1 VRRVAGRDG
10 RQAGRGVRGDVGR
23 GGRRRVAGKTRRETA
38 RPEPALRDL
47 AESLV
52 EYARKCGAGEA
63 EVSIVDG
70 YEFNVDVRKGRIETL
85 VEAGSRSAGVRII
98 KDKKTAYASS
108 SDLDPATLRRLVR
121 NAVRRAEL
129 GSPDEFATLAPLSEE
144 RVDAAAL
151 NLYDPAVAGL
161 DSKAKI
167 DLALRTERA
176 ALRDRRITNSY
187 GATFSSNE
195 IRSVLA
201 LTNGFIGEYEQ
212 TYCGLGVGLQAGG
225 TDDRVEDSWSSSK
238 RHFKD
243 LETPEEIARKAVER
257 TVRQLHPRKVA
268 TQNVPVLFE
277 PTQTSWLLGFLFGCV
292 TGTAVYQKAT
302 FLEGRLGRRIGND
315 RITVIDDALMPGA
328 LGSHP
333 FDSDGLPCRRTV
345 VVEKGLL
352 KSYLCN
358 YYAARK
364 LGLQSTGSADGSGV
378 GPANFYLQPGA
389 QAMPA
394 ADIVAGTK
402 KGLLLI
408 RTIGHGLNAVTGDIS
423 RGAFG
428 LWIEDGRIAYPVSEI
443 TISGNLGRILE
454 SVEAVGTDL
463 DFNSSIT
470 GPTIKVA
477 EMTVAGS

>member
-1 VRRVAGRDG
+1 MKA
-10 RQAGRGVRGDVGR
+10 A
-23 GGRRRVAGKTRRETA
+23 KRRETA
-38 RPEPALRDL
+38 RPAPPLRDL
-47 AESLV
+47 AGSLV
-52 EYARKCGAGEA
+52 EYARKCGADEA
-63 EVSIVDG
+63 EVSISDG
-70 YEFNVDVRKGRIETL
+70 YEFNVDVRRGRIETL
-85 VEAGSRSAGVRII
+85 VEADSRSAGLRVI
-98 KDKKTAYASS
+98 KDRKTAYASS
-108 SDLDPATLRRLVR
+108 SDLDMGTLRRLVR

-129 GSPDEFATLAPLSEE
+129 GSVDEFAELAPLSKE

-151 NLYDPAVAGL
+151 NLYDPAIAGL
-161 DSKAKI
+161 DSKTKI

-176 ALRDRRITNSY
+176 ALRDKRITNSY
-187 GATFSSNE
+187 GATFASNE

-201 LTNGFIGEYEQ
+201 LTNGFVGEFEQ

-238 RHFKD
+238 RHFRD

-257 TVRQLHPRKVA
+257 TVRQLHPRKVP
-268 TQNVPVLFE
+268 TQNVPVIFE
-277 PTQTSWLLGFLFGCV
+277 PTQTAWLMGFLFGCV
-292 TGTAVYQKAT
+292 TGTAVYQKST
-302 FLEGRLGRRIGND
+302 FLEGKLGQRIGNE

-345 VVEKGLL
+345 VVEKGVLR
-352 KSYLCN
+352 SYLCN

-364 LGLQSTGSADGSGV
+364 LGLRSTGSADGGGV
-378 GPANFYLQPGA
+378 APANFYLEPGPGA
-389 QAMPA
+389 SPA
-394 ADIVAGTK
+394 ADIIAETK

-408 RTIGHGLNAVTGDIS
+408 RTIGHGLNGVTGDIS

-454 SVEAVGTDL
+454 AIEAVGTDI

-470 GPTIKVA
+470 GPTVKVA
-477 EMTVAGS
+477 EMTVAGQ